1 MHMHQSNT
9 AHLLASRPSPPGF
22 ESAVGNDAAMR
33 LLVLLKTAV
42 MSLSIFA
49 QLLSKNTQQL
59 SIFLTEMYNGSVERF
74 LKGWA

>member
-1 MHMHQSNT
+1 
-9 AHLLASRPSPPGF
+9 
-22 ESAVGNDAAMR
+22 MR